1 RSEPERATL
10 IPPVESKRIS
20 RLAPLETFDVNAF
33 VGDQRTPQHVC
44 DFVLALA
51 VAFNDL
57 RDLITAQQVV
67 RDTRPRDIRIS
78 PELGE
83 YYGLHAHWIRM
94 MIGVLKALTE
104 VISENERAMNDP
116 FFRGLLKS
124 LSKTYRE
131 AWEVTVNAALATTAK
146 GDRFGRMLFFA
157 RNKVAFH
164 YDPKEISRGYQLKF
178 MQKGDSPPYVSRD
191 DAMEGTRFYFADA
204 SAEEYLLYASGAA
217 DGKEFFDSG
226 WAILPDISHAI
237 REIVIRYVNARG
249 YGWRSVA
256 T

>member
-1 RSEPERATL
+1 MLAVGNTHA
-10 IPPVESKRIS
+10 S
-20 RLAPLETFDVNAF
+20 RLAPLETFDVKAF
-33 VGDQRTPQHVC
+33 VADHRTPQHVC
-44 DFVLALA
+44 DFILSLA

-57 RDLITAQQVV
+57 RDLITAQQAIQA
-67 RDTRPRDIRIS
+67 TRPRDIRIS

-94 MIGVLKALTE
+94 MIGLLKALAE

-116 FFRGLLKS
+116 FFEKLVKS

-131 AWEVTVNAALATTAK
+131 AWRNTVNAALATTAK

-164 YDPKEISRGYQLKF
+164 YDPKEIFRGYQLKF
-178 MQKGDSPPYVSRD
+178 VQKDDGPPYISRD

-204 SAEEYLLYASGAA
+204 AAEEYLLYASGAS
-217 DGKEFFDSG
+217 DGREFFESG
-226 WAILPDISHAI
+226 WVILPDIAHAI

-249 YGWRSVA
+249 YAWRSVA